1 MRKRDYL
8 FSIIL
13 LAAVAWASVSCKK
26 KVEPEAFIPRA
37 YDLPD
42 MDEEELD
49 DLPEAGED
57 DTAKEGEE

>member
-8 FSIIL
+8 IRVVL
-13 LAAVAWASVSCKK
+13 LAVVAWVSVSCKK
-26 KVEPEAFIPRA
+26 KVEPEVLIPRT

-49 DLPEAGED
+49 DLPEAGEG
-57 DTAKEGEE
+57 DTGIKK

>member
-8 FSIIL
+8 IRVML
-13 LAAVAWASVSCKK
+13 LAVVAWVSVSCKK
-26 KVEPEAFIPRA
+26 KVEPEALIPRT

-49 DLPEAGED
+49 DLPEAGEE
-57 DTAKEGEE
+57 DTAEQM